1 MPSPGKIQYLRV
13 PGGPNVRDD
22 SGVFAG
28 YTVPNFY
35 DPMISKLSVWA
46 PTRAEAIARAQRALS
61 EYVVKGITTNT
72 RYLKAILAHP
82 EFAGGDY
89 DTSFLS
95 REHTTLLGQDEPTL
109 HEVALRASAVF
120 AHQRDQ
126 KRAKPLPQ
134 RAGAAAG
141 ASGMSAWRQ
150 GLRTRR
156 R

>member
-1 MPSPGKIQYLRV
+1 
-13 PGGPNVRDD
+13 
-22 SGVFAG
+22 VFAG

-89 DTSFLS
+89 DTSFLG
-95 REHTTLLGQDEPTL
+95 REHATLLGKEDPKL
-109 HEVALRASAVF
+109 NEVALLASAVF

-126 KRAKPLPQ
+126 KRAKTLPQ
-134 RAGAAAG
+134 KAGTGAG
-141 ASGMSAWRQ
+141 GVSAWRQ
-150 GLRTRR
+150 ALRTRR